1 MTRTKSLKQKIKD
14 VGEVFYGW
22 GTFSIKFEKKIVM
35 DGDECLG
42 LTDFDKMLIVL
53 DDTAEDKVLRPTLLH
68 EIFHVIFSTMGLRA
82 NDEDATVDLTTTNE
96 FVVESATRGLL
107 LFRHLNPELWSVLFD
122 EE

>member
-22 GTFSIKFEKKIVM
+22 GTFSIKFEKKITL

-42 LTDFDKMLIVL
+42 LTDFDKMAIVL

-107 LFRHLNPELWSVLFD
+107 LFRLLNPELWSVLFD